1 MTKIPRACLL
11 ILIALAGCSDS
22 ESDPLNSYPEVK
34 RDLELIKNRPQKNQL
49 GHYACTSEV
58 ALAGHRVFSGVSFQG
73 MTRNE
78 VIQLLGK
85 PEKSDGPDSPME
97 YLFDTGLDGW
107 LYSLH
112 LKHERVERIEKQGLD

>member
-1 MTKIPRACLL
+1 MTKIPHTCLL

-22 ESDPLNSYPEVK
+22 ESDPLNAYPEVK
-34 RDLELIKNRPQKNQL
+34 RDLELIKNRWQKNQL
-49 GHYACTSEV
+49 GQHVCTSE
-58 ALAGHRVFSGVSFQG
+58 ANLAGHRVFSGVSFQG

-85 PEKSDGPDSPME
+85 PAKSDGPDSPME
-97 YLFDTGLDGW
+97 YLFDTGYGGW

-112 LKHERVERIEKQGLD
+112 LKHERVERIEKQGLE